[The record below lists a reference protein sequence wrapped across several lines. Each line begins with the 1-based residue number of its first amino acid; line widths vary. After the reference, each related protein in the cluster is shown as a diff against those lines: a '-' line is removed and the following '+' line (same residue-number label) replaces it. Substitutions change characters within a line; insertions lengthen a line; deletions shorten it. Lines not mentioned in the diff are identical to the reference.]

1 MLGILSAII
10 YAASPSYTAMETP
23 MNTAITTPIA
33 TASPTETHSPQL
45 SSVTSSASSMVGAGI
60 GGALIVIAI
69 AAVAIRFKI
78 ISAQFNT
85 TPTIATWTPGKRS
98 NRVRIP
104 DMDIYLNPRIMN
116 SSRAQKMMSTSTP
129 KSV

>member
-10 YAASPSYTAMETP
+10 YSVSPSYTAMETP
-23 MNTAITTPIA
+23 
-33 TASPTETHSPQL
+33 SPTESHSPQPTWVAVPQP

-60 GGALIVIAI
+60 GGALIVIII
-69 AAVAIRFKI
+69 AGIAIRFKI
-78 ISAQFNT
+78 VSAQFNT

-98 NRVRIP
+98 NKLRVP

>member
-10 YAASPSYTAMETP
+10 YSASPSYTAMETP
-23 MNTAITTPIA
+23 
-33 TASPTETHSPQL
+33 SPTESHSPQPTWVAVPQP

-98 NRVRIP
+98 NKLRVP